1 MRDLREDLE
10 PVWRATARIS
20 PAEPGGRVLM
30 FTSARVGEGVT
41 SMAAS
46 FACMAARRAE
56 KPVWLVDLDLR
67 RNPIIQ
73 GFQDG
78 FARDVGGPGRAYDA
92 SLRQQPFYS
101 ISPAVEGKRQD
112 KLLTAHDIERLPL
125 LVTRFRGERLQ
136 KGQKVRTRTAPE
148 WWQTLRGLCSY
159 AIIDGPALERSS
171 AALNMAPI
179 VDGVILVVTA
189 DQTTPQEIEAARRE
203 IESRQGRVLGVV
215 MNRIRGDARF
225 AERFSA

>member
-67 RNPIIQ
+67 RNPIIR
-73 GFQDG
+73 GFQEG

-101 ISPAVEGKRQD
+101 ISPKVEGKRSD
-112 KLLTAHDIERLPL
+112 KLLTAHDIDRLPL

-136 KGQKVRTRTAPE
+136 PGQKVRTRTAPE
-148 WWQTLRGLCSY
+148 WWQALRGLSSY

-171 AALNMAPI
+171 ATLNMAPI

-189 DQTTPQEIEAARRE
+189 DQSTAPEIEAARRE
-203 IESRQGRVLGVV
+203 IEARQGRVLGVV
-215 MNRIRGDARF
+215 MNRMKSDARF